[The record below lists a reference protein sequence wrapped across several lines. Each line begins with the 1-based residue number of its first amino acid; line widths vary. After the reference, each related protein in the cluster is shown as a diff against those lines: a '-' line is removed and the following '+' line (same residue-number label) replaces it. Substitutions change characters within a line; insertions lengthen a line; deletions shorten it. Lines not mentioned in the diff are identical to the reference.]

1 MSSSDSLAAI
11 VVADLTGRITAWN
24 AAAAD
29 CCGFAADDV
38 LGQRVDLLI
47 PPDYRDAHWAGFT
60 KAMESGVCKFDRA
73 AFHLPMLRKDG
84 GVGVFP
90 ARFIFLVDAYG
101 GSAGAMVVFSRAV
114 ESVAPFSPVTAG

>member
-1 MSSSDSLAAI
+1 M
-11 VVADLTGRITAWN
+11 
-24 AAAAD
+24 
-29 CCGFAADDV
+29 
-38 LGQRVDLLI
+38 GQRVDMLI

-101 GSAGAMVVFSRAV
+101 GSAGAMVVFAIKILRFLPESLDDLVVNPHHKSR
-114 ESVAPFSPVTAG
+114 